1 MTPLGIGPRD
11 VLTLA
16 RHAQRMDL
24 PGPLLVGG
32 VLAQQLADALS
43 SGGDRR
49 LVATAGDPGRAVAV
63 VRVLADAPT
72 PEDVA
77 QLRAASR
84 ALVPTVAV
92 QLGDSLEPIP
102 YVAPLDVVHVPAGS
116 GFPVDEIARSLARAI
131 GRDGAPLAGRLPA
144 LRKEFERRRLFDAA
158 VTSGAMAALTR
169 QGGSHLPILALAQA
183 RLLSDL
189 STITGAAAPG
199 DTRSASEAVAPRLGA
214 ALATGI
220 VSRAVVRRLPFRGRV
235 VEGAVAAASTLALG
249 LAFTRLERVR
259 SVRSGS

>member
-11 VLTLA
+11 VLSLA
-16 RHAQRMDL
+16 RHAQQVDV

-43 SGGDRR
+43 AGGDRR
-49 LVATAGDPGRAVAV
+49 LVATTGDPAHAVAL
-63 VRVLADAPT
+63 VRVVADAPT
-72 PEDVA
+72 PEDLA
-77 QLRAASR
+77 QLRAAAR
-84 ALVPTVAV
+84 AFVPVVAV

-102 YVAPLDVVHVPAGS
+102 YVAALDVVHVPAGS
-116 GFPVDEIARSLARAI
+116 GFPLDDIARSLARAI
-131 GRDGAPLAGRLPA
+131 GRDGGPLAARLPV

-158 VTSGAMAALTR
+158 VTSGALAALTR
-169 QGGSHLPILALAQA
+169 QGGPHLPVLALAQA

-189 STITGAAAPG
+189 STITGASAPA
-199 DTRSASEAVAPRLGA
+199 DTRSAAESVAPRLAA

-220 VSRAVVRRLPFRGRV
+220 VSRGLVRRLPVRGRL
-235 VEGAVAAASTLALG
+235 VEGAVAAASTLAVG
-249 LAFTRLERVR
+249 IAFSRVERAW